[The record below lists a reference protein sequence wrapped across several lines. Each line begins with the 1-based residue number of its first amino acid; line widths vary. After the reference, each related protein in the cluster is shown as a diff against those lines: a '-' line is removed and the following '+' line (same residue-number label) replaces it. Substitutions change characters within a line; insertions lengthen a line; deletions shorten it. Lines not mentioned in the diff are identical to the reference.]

1 MREISSVRVRAW
13 ELDEMR
19 ESHVECV
26 RVGTNDIAVI
36 LIMFVLNTNQSIHDL
51 WLFTINNKVN
61 LLSFCSLYAM
71 AVGFK
76 KFPQEDDSF

>member
-1 MREISSVRVRAW
+1 MSSRERAW

-19 ESHVECV
+19 ESHAECV

-36 LIMFVLNTNQSIHDL
+36 LIMFVLNTIQSIHDL

-61 LLSFCSLYAM
+61 LLSFCSLYANGG
-71 AVGFK
+71 GFQ
-76 KFPQEDDSF
+76 KFSTGRW